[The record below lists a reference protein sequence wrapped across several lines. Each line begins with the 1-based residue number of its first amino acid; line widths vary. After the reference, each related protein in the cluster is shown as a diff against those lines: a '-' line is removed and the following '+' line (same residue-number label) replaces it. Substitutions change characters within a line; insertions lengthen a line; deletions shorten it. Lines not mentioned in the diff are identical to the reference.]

1 MLLDSFKL
9 HNLVFQVQYEN
20 AYALWDGAGA
30 IAQKLSDIWPNLAL
44 HEGQPNQQTL
54 TGDGVQ
60 IQSGLNTST
69 VTISNSKALDAHHA
83 QLLMKTFEVWQSELM
98 LTKLKRL
105 STRIVFEKNFP
116 TIGEANAFFLGREIV
131 KWPTSKV
138 FDQSLDAGQNG
149 IDLQFRFEDE
159 KSFSVLRVRAE
170 KLKMDVNLDP
180 YFFEEAKLSKEKNR
194 SVIDFDRGLLGSVDA
209 TTVRVDEWLKGV
221 HHILRRD
228 LEKVIKA

>member
-20 AYALWDGAGA
+20 AYAIWDGAGA
-30 IAQKLSDIWPNLAL
+30 IAQKLSSVWPSLTLNDGL
-44 HEGQPNQQTL
+44 PNQQTL

-60 IQSGLNTST
+60 IQTGLSTST
-69 VTISNSKALDAHHA
+69 VTITNSKALDGHHA
-83 QLLMKTFEVWQSELM
+83 QLLTKTFDVWRSELM

-105 STRIVFEKNFP
+105 STRIVFEKGCSS
-116 TIGEANAFFLGREIV
+116 IGDANAYFLSRNLV
-131 KWPTSKV
+131 KWPTTKV
-138 FDQSLDAGQNG
+138 FDQAIDAAQNG

-180 YFFEEAKLSKEKNR
+180 YFFEEHKLSKEKNR
-194 SVIDFDRGLLGSVDA
+194 AVIDFDRGLLGSVDA
-209 TTVRVDEWLKGV
+209 STVMPTLT
-221 HHILRRD
+221 
-228 LEKVIKA
+228 